1 MEKKTLIL
9 WHCEQCG
16 KTNGTIVESKEEIK
30 DRNISY
36 SDKDIDI
43 YLTTSGWCEE
53 CD

>member
-1 MEKKTLIL
+1 MEKKILIL

-16 KTNGTIVESKEEIK
+16 RTEGTTEVTKEDLEN
-30 DRNISY
+30 RNLSY

-43 YLTTSGWCEE
+43 YLTTSMGCQE